1 MEIRLHHLLIA
12 TAACLLCVRAPS
24 QTASPSG
31 QIEVA
36 APPPLGPPLRPVIK
50 QFPLD
55 ERVVYEIPIS
65 ADAPTTLMFPSAL
78 TALEAANVSAH
89 ADTPAPVMLAYTPG
103 RHFFSVR
110 AVEQTAKAAVNVV
123 WKNKTYVLRLTAGGN
138 PPCGSVT
145 FYEDDFAE
153 RKSGAR
159 SRSVSP
165 ETLLSLL
172 DHAKNFALL
181 AAQYPEAVSQIER
194 ATPLTV
200 TPYRDY
206 RVILEEVFRFDP
218 EDTLVFRLRF
228 ENTGVSE
235 VVYQSQRL
243 AVRVGAH
250 VYYASIADAS
260 GIVPPQAT
268 TFGYFA
274 VTGTPRGGRANLSV
288 KNYFSI
294 IVSRV
299 ERDAKLVVPQ

>member
-1 MEIRLHHLLIA
+1 MEIRLHHLLI
-12 TAACLLCVRAPS
+12 TAAVCLLCARATS
-24 QTASPSG
+24 QTATPSG
-31 QIEVA
+31 KVEVA
-36 APPPLGPPLRPVIK
+36 APPAPPPLIK

-103 RHFFSVR
+103 RYFFSVR
-110 AVEQTAKAAVNVV
+110 AVEPTAKAAVNVV

-145 FYEDDFAE
+145 FYEDDFVE
-153 RKSGAR
+153 RKSAR

-172 DHAKNFALL
+172 DRAKNFSLL

-194 ATPLTV
+194 ATPLTI

-206 RVILEEVFRFDP
+206 SVILEEVFRFDP

-228 ENTGVSE
+228 ENTGEKE
-235 VVYQSQRL
+235 VVYQPQRL

-260 GIVPPQAT
+260 GIIPPQAT